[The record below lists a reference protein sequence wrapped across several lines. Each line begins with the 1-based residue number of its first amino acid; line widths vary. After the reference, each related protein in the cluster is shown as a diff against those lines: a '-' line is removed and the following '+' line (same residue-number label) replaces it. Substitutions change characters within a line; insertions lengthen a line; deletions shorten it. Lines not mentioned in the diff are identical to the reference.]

1 METKSETKVEY
12 DDRRKVLI
20 QTINSTSDIKDGEEI
35 IGDTVIKRVASLSEK
50 GIKNVL
56 KDLNA
61 QKEVFTKNVE
71 QLRELQAKVKLNS
84 EQEKLKEDLKI
95 LQLENHQANAK
106 EEVLKKEV
114 KDLKANEDGLKE
126 INKNIKDIKEAIGSR
141 LKI

>member
-1 METKSETKVEY
+1 METKSETKVKY